1 MDKAMK
7 AFVLRQMKAHKSM
20 TVATVRSDG
29 WPQATTVAYV
39 NDGLNLY
46 FCCDADGQKARNIAA
61 CDKVSAAIDHDEED
75 WHKLQGL
82 SLAARAKV
90 VKDKREIGR
99 VMKLFAR
106 KFPALAD
113 MEVSEASG
121 LAMVKLVPKVISAI
135 NYRKGFGHTDLVR
148 P

>member
-1 MDKAMK
+1 MMK
-7 AFVLRQMKAHKSM
+7 AFVLRQMKAHESM
-20 TVATVRSDG
+20 TVATVRGDG

-46 FCCDADGQKARNIAA
+46 FCCDADGQKAHNIVA

-75 WHKLQGL
+75 WRKLQGL
-82 SLAARAKV
+82 SFAARAKV

-113 MEVSEASG
+113 MEVSEAPG